1 MWAHGFVIP
10 TSKGWRET
18 CSGVEDMNQIVAT
31 SAPFL
36 VFTDLDGSLMEHE
49 SYSIKAAEP
58 ALMELARRRVTPIFA
73 SSKTAVEILAIQRAS
88 GLSAPF
94 ICENGAA
101 VHDSSG
107 QILTVFGLPR
117 KSWLDAV
124 HLLRERLSLRFT
136 GFSDWPTEKI
146 AELTGLS
153 EGDAEKA
160 QRREFTEPVL
170 WQDTQANFQLF
181 QSEIQKL
188 SLITQEG
195 GRFISIQ
202 SQFDKGSAMHWWQ
215 ARHNQPRPFLIAL
228 GDSPNDLSLLDAADV
243 AVVIKSGKS
252 DQLYPQGPATVIR
265 TSMSGPAGWN
275 DGIRQILGLLD
286 SQQLLIN

>member
-1 MWAHGFVIP
+1 
-10 TSKGWRET
+10 
-18 CSGVEDMNQIVAT
+18 MNQIVAT

-58 ALMELARRRVTPIFA
+58 ALMELARRSVTPIFA

-88 GLSAPF
+88 GLTAPF
-94 ICENGAA
+94 ICENSAA

-107 QILTVFGLPR
+107 QILTAFGLPR

-124 HLLRERLSLRFT
+124 HQLRERLSLRFT
-136 GFSDWPTEKI
+136 GFSDWPAEKI

-153 EGDAEKA
+153 EGDAGKA
-160 QRREFTEPVL
+160 QRREFTEPML

-181 QSEIQKL
+181 QSEIQRL
-188 SLITQEG
+188 SLITLEG

-202 SQFDKGSAMHWWQ
+202 SQFDKGSAMQWWQ
-215 ARHNQPRPFLIAL
+215 ARHSQPRPFLIAL
-228 GDSPNDLSLLDAADV
+228 GDSPNDLSLLAAADV

-265 TSMSGPAGWN
+265 TSMPGPAGWN